1 MYTCSTLAQVM
12 CVFNPQDYFFC
23 VYIVLYDLH
32 VLRDNSIMFLHL
44 LISCTS
50 LQLAGRMPPPG
61 MPPGMMGRGMPPPGM
76 PPPPQGPPGMRG
88 N

>member
-1 MYTCSTLAQVM
+1 MLTVITHKTSL
-12 CVFNPQDYFFC
+12 FFFC
-23 VYIVLYDLH
+23 VYIILLYYLYILH
-32 VLRDNSIMFLHL
+32 DNSIIRVFLHL
-44 LISCTS
+44 LTSCTS